1 MASSFHF
8 IFFLSLFFILSSHVV
23 SPLPSITSMEAEA
36 LLKWK
41 ASLPNTTQTLLS
53 SLWGGSN
60 HCNWIGITCDR
71 TGSITNL
78 SLAEYDLRLRGTLD
92 SLNFLSFPNLT
103 KLHLRNNSL
112 YGPIPKHIGNL
123 SKLIFLDLSFNSFSG
138 NIPSE
143 ICLSKS
149 LELISLAS
157 NEISGPI
164 PRGIGSL
171 SSVSNIYLYDNYLS
185 GPIPSSIGRLHNL
198 FRFDLHNNRLNGSI
212 PKQVGMLRSL
222 YMLDISGNL
231 LTGSIPTSIGN
242 LSNLVYLYFYSNYL
256 SGSIPREIGL
266 LKLLSAL
273 EFSGNNLSGVIP
285 ISIGNLTSVE
295 RLFLADN
302 SISGSIPQEVGMLKS
317 LESLYLAYN
326 SISGTIPASIGNM
339 TSLSTLSLDDNMFS
353 GSIPQEVGMLKS
365 LNSLSLANNSISGT
379 IPASIGNLTS
389 LSALFL
395 GRNSLSGHIP
405 RTYSNFTDFQLSD
418 NHLTGPLPENLCL
431 GGVLTRLGVIN
442 NNLSGPIPSSLR
454 DCKSLIR
461 VRLEGNHFTGNISDA
476 FGIYPNLVHIG
487 LSHNNFFGEVS
498 PKWGQ
503 CPNLTSLR
511 ISSNNISGKIP
522 IELTHATQLGELDL
536 SSNHL
541 IGEIPK
547 ELGALKMISRLLLSG
562 NQLSGKIPSEIGLL
576 SNLEQLKLAS
586 NNLSGPIPDQL
597 GNCLKLFHLNL
608 SMNNLGQ
615 SIPSSISDVFALQ
628 SLDLSQ
634 NSLIGSIP
642 QEFGKLQSL
651 EILNLFHNRL
661 NGSIPKAFNDL
672 HGLSIVDISFNQL
685 EGSIPDLKAFHEASF
700 DALRDNKALCGNAT
714 GLKPCILP
722 SRDNHIRGR
731 RAKVILLAMIPLFC
745 GLLLLFILASSLLT
759 CCNKTPTRK
768 SEPREEPH
776 GDIFT
781 VLGLNGRILHDSIIE
796 ATEDFCSD
804 YCIGS
809 GGYGTVYKAKL
820 PTGQVVAVKKLHQ
833 SEESLLLNNLKAFE
847 SEIVALLE
855 IRHRNIVKMY
865 GFCSHPK
872 HSFLVYEL
880 VERGSLRMILTNNE
894 EAKEL
899 DWTKR
904 LNVVKGLA
912 NALSYMHHDHS
923 QPIVHRDISS
933 NNVLLDSD
941 YEARVSDFG
950 TARILK
956 PDSSNWTSLAGTY
969 GYIAPELAYTMRV
982 DEKCDV
988 YSFGVVTIEIFMG
1001 KHPGDLLSYLSSST
1015 HVPNDQ
1021 QVLIK
1026 DVIDHRLSPPQSQ
1039 AEKDV
1044 VTATKV
1050 AFACLNGNPQLR
1062 PTMQQVA
1069 EALSRQPLP
1078 LTSPFSA
1085 IRAAVFVEPGGEE
1098 IGGADSFGP
1107 ADCAE
1112 PILEPRLRRC
1122 SWLWIPA
1129 VILMLLGYLPCTGC
1143 IGCSSTAFDY
1153 VKSTTFKTLGY
1164 QASQCKQK
1172 MRRAV

>member
-1 MASSFHF
+1 MASLLLLP
-8 IFFLSLFFILSSHVV
+8 IKLILVLLLSSHVF
-23 SPLPSITSMEAEA
+23 SSSSSINSTEAEA

-41 ASLPNTTQTLLS
+41 ATLPNTSQTFLS
-53 SLWGGSN
+53 SLWVGRN
-60 HCNWIGITCDR
+60 HCNWIGVTCDG

-78 SLAEYDLRLRGTLD
+78 SLAGYGLRLRGTLD
-92 SLNFLSFPNLT
+92 NLNFVSFPNLIR
-103 KLHLRNNSL
+103 LQLRNNSL
-112 YGPIPKHIGNL
+112 YGHIPWHIGNL

-143 ICLSKS
+143 ICSSKS
-149 LELISLAS
+149 LELISLES

-164 PRGIGSL
+164 PPDIGSS
-171 SSVSNIYLYDNYLS
+171 SSVSNIYFGGNNLS
-185 GPIPSSIGRLHNL
+185 GPIPSSIGRLQNL
-198 FRFDLHNNRLNGSI
+198 FWFDLNKNQLNGSI

-222 YMLDISGNL
+222 YYLDFSENS
-231 LTGSIPTSIGN
+231 LTGSIPPSIGN
-242 LSNLVYLYFYSNYL
+242 LSNLVHLNFSGNYL
-256 SGSIPREIGL
+256 SGSIPGEIGL

-273 EFSGNNLSGVIP
+273 EFHENNLSGVIP
-285 ISIGNLTSVE
+285 ISIGNLTNLE
-295 RLFLADN
+295 RLFL
-302 SISGSIPQEVGMLKS
+302 GE
-317 LESLYLAYN
+317 
-326 SISGTIPASIGNM
+326 
-339 TSLSTLSLDDNMFS
+339 
-353 GSIPQEVGMLKS
+353 
-365 LNSLSLANNSISGT
+365 
-379 IPASIGNLTS
+379 
-389 LSALFL
+389 
-395 GRNSLSGHIP
+395 NSLSGHIP
-405 RTYSNFTDFQLSD
+405 QTYCNFTHFQLSN

-431 GGVLTRLGVIN
+431 GGVLIYLAVIN
-442 NNLSGPIPSSLR
+442 NNLTGPISSSLR
-454 DCKSLIR
+454 DCKSLHR
-461 VRLEGNHFTGNISDA
+461 VRLEGNHFTGDITDA
-476 FGIYPNLVHIG
+476 FGIYPNLDHVA
-487 LSHNNFFGEVS
+487 LSHNNFFGELS

-511 ISSNNISGKIP
+511 ISNNNIFGKIP
-522 IELTHATQLGELDL
+522 IEFGHATQLVELDL
-536 SSNHL
+536 SSNHI

-547 ELGALKMISRLLLSG
+547 ELGALKMMSRLLLSG
-562 NQLSGKIPSEIGLL
+562 NQLSGKIPPEIGLL

-608 SMNNLGQ
+608 SMNTLGE

-628 SLDLSQ
+628 TLDLSQ

-651 EILNLFHNRL
+651 EILNLSHNRL

-672 HGLSIVDISFNQL
+672 HGLSIVNLSFNQL
-685 EGSIPDLKAFHEASF
+685 EGPIPDLKAFHEASF
-700 DALRDNKALCGNAT
+700 DALRNNKGLCGNAT
-714 GLKPCILP
+714 GLRPCVL
-722 SRDNHIRGR
+722 SARDNHGHGR
-731 RAKVILLAMIPLFC
+731 RTKVILLAMIPLFC
-745 GLLLLFILASSLLT
+745 GLLLLFILAASFIT
-759 CCNKTPTRK
+759 CCKKTPTRK
-768 SEPREEPH
+768 SEPREEPL

-781 VLGLNGRILHDSIIE
+781 VLGFNGRTLHDSIIE
-796 ATEDFCSD
+796 VTEDFSSE

-809 GGYGTVYKAKL
+809 GGYGTVYKAAL
-820 PTGQVVAVKKLHQ
+820 PTGQAVAVKKLHQ
-833 SEESLLLNNLKAFE
+833 SEDSLLLNNSKAFE

-855 IRHRNIVKMY
+855 IRHRNIVQMY

-880 VERGSLRMILTNNE
+880 VERGSLRMVLSNNE

-969 GYIAPELAYTMRV
+969 GYMAPELAYTMRV
-982 DEKCDV
+982 DDKCDV
-988 YSFGVVTIEIFMG
+988 YSFGVVTIEVFMG

-1015 HVPNDQ
+1015 THVPNDQ
-1021 QVLIK
+1021 QILLK
-1026 DVIDHRLSPPQSQ
+1026 DVIDHRLSPPRSR

-1069 EALSRQPLP
+1069 QALSGQSLPLP
-1078 LTSPFSA
+1078 SPFSA
-1085 IRAAVFVEPGGEE
+1085 IKVGE
-1098 IGGADSFGP
+1098 
-1107 ADCAE
+1107 
-1112 PILEPRLRRC
+1112 
-1122 SWLWIPA
+1122 
-1129 VILMLLGYLPCTGC
+1129 LLGH
-1143 IGCSSTAFDY
+1143 
-1153 VKSTTFKTLGY
+1153 
-1164 QASQCKQK
+1164 
-1172 MRRAV
+1172 AVCNG